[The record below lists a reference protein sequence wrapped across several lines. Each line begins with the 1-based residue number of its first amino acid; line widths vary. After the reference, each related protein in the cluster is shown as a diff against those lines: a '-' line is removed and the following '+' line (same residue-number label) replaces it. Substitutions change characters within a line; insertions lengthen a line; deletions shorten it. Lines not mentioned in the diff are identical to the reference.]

1 MHLGGRRIPAFQGG
15 VLQRGTRR
23 IAFVRRAYTPFG
35 GAERF
40 LDQVASRFAERGGD
54 VHLVCETWRGE
65 DRAGLTVHAVGSVPL
80 GRTLS
85 SVLFVRRVRE
95 ALLTIQPDVT
105 VSFDRILDA
114 DIYRA
119 GDGCHRAWL
128 DRRGL
133 RGRLDARFSP
143 FHRWILHLER
153 RLYAGGGARLIA
165 ANSTLVSKEISRYY
179 GTPSGRIVVLP
190 NGVDLDRFHP
200 ELRLR
205 WRSGVRRDWG
215 IGDDVPVFLFLGSGF
230 ERKGLTPLIEAL
242 GRSAGREGTGRFLL
256 AVAGKGDPGPYR
268 RAAKRLGIDGDIK
281 WLGPVKDPERLLGAA
296 DVFVLPTL
304 YDPFSNACLE
314 AMAAGVPVVTT
325 RDNGAAEV
333 VEEAGAGWVIDSAGD
348 VEGLSRSIAA
358 SCDPSERENRGRLAR
373 EAASRLSLDRFV
385 EGMVRLIE
393 GLGEKET

>member
-1 MHLGGRRIPAFQGG
+1 MLRGAGRRFVAEDG
-15 VLQRGTRR
+15 RRR

-40 LDQVASRFAERGGD
+40 LDQAAGRFAERGGE
-54 VHLVCETWRGE
+54 VHLVCESWRSGA
-65 DRAGLTVHAVGSVPL
+65 RPGLTVHAVGSVPL

-85 SVLFVRRVRE
+85 SVIFVRRAHE
-95 ALLTIQPDVT
+95 ALRTIDPDVT
-105 VSFDRILDA
+105 VSFDRILKA

-143 FHRWILHLER
+143 FHRWILHVER
-153 RLYAGGGARLIA
+153 RLYAGGGARLIV

-179 GTPSGRIVVLP
+179 GTPAGRIVVLP

-200 ELRLR
+200 ELRLQ
-205 WRSGVRRDWG
+205 WRSGVRSGWG
-215 IGDDVPVFLFLGSGF
+215 IGNDVPVFLFLGSGF
-230 ERKGLTPLIEAL
+230 ERKGLAPLIEAL
-242 GRSAGREGTGRFLL
+242 GRGAGGFLL

-268 RAAKRLGIDGDIK
+268 RAAKRLGIDGKIK
-281 WLGPVKDPERLLGAA
+281 WLGPVEDPERLLGAV

-348 VEGLSRSIAA
+348 IDGLSRSIAA
-358 SCDPSERENRGRLAR
+358 SCDPSEREKRGRLAR
-373 EAASRLSLDRFV
+373 EAASRLSMDRFV

-393 GLGEKET
+393 GLGETGT

>member
-1 MHLGGRRIPAFQGG
+1 MAEGGK
-15 VLQRGTRR
+15 RR

-40 LDQVASRFAERGGD
+40 LDQAAGRFAERGGD
-54 VHLVCETWRGE
+54 VHLVCENWRGE
-65 DRAGLTVHAVGSVPL
+65 GRRPSLTVHAVGHVPL

-85 SVLFVRRVRE
+85 SVFFVRRVRN
-95 ALLTIQPDVT
+95 ALRSIDPDVT
-105 VSFDRILDA
+105 VSFDRILKA

-133 RGRLDARFSP
+133 WGRLDALFSP
-143 FHRWILHLER
+143 FHRWILHVER
-153 RLYAGGGARLIA
+153 RLYAGGGARLIV

-200 ELRLR
+200 ELRIR
-205 WRSGVRRDWG
+205 WRSRVRSEWG
-215 IGDDVPVFLFLGSGF
+215 IGEDVPVLLFLGSGF
-230 ERKGLTPLIEAL
+230 ERKGLGPLIEAL
-242 GRSAGREGTGRFLL
+242 GRGAGRGEMGRFLL

-268 RAAKRLGIDGDIK
+268 RAAKRLGIDGEIK
-281 WLGPVKDPERLLGAA
+281 WLGPVTDPERLLGAV

-333 VEEAGAGWVIDSAGD
+333 MEKAGAGWVIDSACD
-348 VEGLSRSIAA
+348 IDGLSRDIAA
-358 SCDPSERENRGRLAR
+358 SCDRSEREKRGRLAR
-373 EAASRLSLDRFV
+373 EAASRLSMDRFV

-393 GLGEKET
+393 GLGETGT